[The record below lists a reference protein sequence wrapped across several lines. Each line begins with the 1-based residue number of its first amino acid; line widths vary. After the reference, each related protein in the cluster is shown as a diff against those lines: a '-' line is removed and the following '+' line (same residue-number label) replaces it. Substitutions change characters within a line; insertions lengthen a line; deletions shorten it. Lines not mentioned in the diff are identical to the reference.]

1 VPRDAARHVI
11 IVGGGAS
18 GVLLAL
24 QLLSGRS
31 GDLRVTII
39 EKRPELGRGTAYSTT
54 DPAHLLNVRA
64 ANMSA
69 LPDDPDHFLRWLSAR
84 AEKPPGNESRYV
96 DPFCF
101 VPRRIYGDY
110 LASLI
115 EPILFGGSRWLR
127 IVQGECIWIG
137 AAGSGIAVVLADGC
151 RLTGDVAVCATG
163 HDTPSVPAN
172 CYADPWTSPR
182 DASIPADATVLI
194 LGTGLTM
201 VDYAL
206 SLLLAGHRGPIVAM
220 SRRGL
225 LSRAHRRVQ
234 PTPIAAADVP
244 FGAGITTLFRWF
256 RRLADAET
264 ARGGDWRS
272 VVDAIRPHSHDI
284 WRRLPIESKRRFLEH
299 ARAWWDAHRHRM
311 APEVELRIAAAMA
324 EGGLTIEAGK
334 ICSVEPNS
342 RGAHVRYRRR
352 GETIKRSMQVA
363 KIVECTGIVRN
374 PSRTANPALRSL
386 LDQGLAR
393 VDPLEI
399 GIDVTAW
406 CAVVDRLGVPSDRL
420 FAIGPLTRAAFWEVV
435 AVPDIRNQCA
445 ALAAHLRAVLISVE
459 ELRTSGALAR

>member
-1 VPRDAARHVI
+1 VPRDAAPHVI

-18 GVLLAL
+18 GVLLAFH
-24 QLLSGRS
+24 LLSGWAVN
-31 GDLRVTII
+31 LRVTIV
-39 EKRPELGRGTAYSTT
+39 EKRPELGRGVAYCTT
-54 DPAHLLNVRA
+54 NPVHLLNVRA

-69 LPDDPDHFLRWLSAR
+69 VPNDPDHFLRWLDAR
-84 AEKPPGNESRYV
+84 VERSNGNEGCRT
-96 DPFCF
+96 DPFSF
-101 VPRRIYGDY
+101 VPRRMYGDY

-115 EPILFGGSRWLR
+115 EPILYDGSRRLR

-137 AAGSGIAVVLADGC
+137 ESGAGIAVVLADGC
-151 RLTGDVAVCATG
+151 RLSGDVAVCATG
-163 HDTPSVPAN
+163 HDTPSVPVS

-182 DASIPADATVLI
+182 DAGIPAEATVLI

-206 SLLLAGHRGPIVAM
+206 SLLLAGHCGPIVAM

-244 FGAGITTLFRWF
+244 LGAEMRTLFRWF
-256 RRLADAET
+256 RRLAEGEI

-272 VVDAIRPHSHDI
+272 VVDAVRPYSHDI
-284 WRRLPIESKRRFLEH
+284 WRRLSLKSKRRFLEH
-299 ARAWWDAHRHRM
+299 VRAWWDVHRHRM
-311 APEVELRIAAAMA
+311 APEVEQRVAAAMA
-324 EGGLTIEAGK
+324 EGALTVVAGK
-334 ICSVEPNS
+334 ISAVEANS
-342 RGAHVRYRRR
+342 QGALVRYRRR
-352 GETIKRSMQVA
+352 GESIERTLQIA

-374 PSRTANPALRSL
+374 PSHTGNPALRSL

-399 GIDVTAW
+399 GIEVTPW
-406 CAVVDRLGVPSDRL
+406 CAVVDGFGAPSERL

-445 ALAAHLRAVLISVE
+445 TLAAHLRALLGPGEKV
-459 ELRTSGALAR
+459 RTSGALAS